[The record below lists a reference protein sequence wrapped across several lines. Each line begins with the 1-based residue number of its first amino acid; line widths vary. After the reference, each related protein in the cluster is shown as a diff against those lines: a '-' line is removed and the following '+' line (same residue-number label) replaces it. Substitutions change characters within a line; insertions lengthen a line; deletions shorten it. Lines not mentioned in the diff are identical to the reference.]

1 IHLLKLLPTD
11 SKPISYKIIHTSL
24 DDALS
29 YDVLSYVWGESTRA
43 KTIMVDDHKLGVTS
57 NLLAALVRLRSGIM
71 TAYIWIDAIS
81 INQDDYVERNH
92 EVLKMGQIYNSAS
105 RVIIWLG
112 PGGNDNEE
120 AFETVNSI
128 ATLRGQL
135 DLAVGRFIQ
144 EPAGRLQQ
152 GLVALYHLTLMP

>member
-1 IHLLKLLPTD
+1 
-11 SKPISYKIIHTSL
+11 
-24 DDALS
+24 
-29 YDVLSYVWGESTRA
+29 
-43 KTIMVDDHKLGVTS
+43 MVDDHKLGVTS
-57 NLLAALVRLRSGIM
+57 NLLAALVRLRSGSRHQDIPPNDPFHSSTAKYILGVLESPVM